1 MNSPELLNTLSWDQL
16 QDQIVDYNNDFENF
30 KKNKEEFELQKK
42 TNLFD
47 EKAQK
52 EMELDLEQQ
61 KSELAIVRT
70 ELLTSLD
77 TQLLKNDIDQTTR
90 QHIEQTKK
98 DITQKDPN
106 SSWNRRET
114 VKTFVSD
121 TRSTT
126 PWKIARI
133 WSGILAFFWI
143 KSLFWKK
150 KKDKDVDNNEDK
162 EQDENRTSSHDEWE
176 KWKEEDPNQSDKTSD
191 EDNEEQKNNSESK
204 DPEEAQKDEDPINE
218 LNNQV
223 DKVTEQAGKTINL
236 FEKVG
241 DLINKKAA

>member
-1 MNSPELLNTLSWDQL
+1 MNPTELPNDLLFNELETKVL
-16 QDQIVDYNNDFENF
+16 DYKNDFENF

-52 EMELDLEQQ
+52 EMELELEQQ
-61 KSELAIVRT
+61 KSELAIART

-90 QHIEQTKK
+90 QQIEQTKK

-143 KSLFWKK
+143 KSLFSKK
-150 KKDKDVDNNEDK
+150 KKDKDK
-162 EQDENRTSSHDEWE
+162 
-176 KWKEEDPNQSDKTSD
+176 SD
-191 EDNEEQKNNSESK
+191 EDDPEHQTEDQEGEDNSQTDDETNTSQNDNQSKDEEKNSEDK
-204 DPEEAQKDEDPINE
+204 PEEEKSEDEDTIDE

-223 DKVTEQAGKTINL
+223 DDVTEKATKTIDL

-241 DLINKKAA
+241 DWINKKAA